1 MLKDQ
6 LEVKELELSKTDD
19 IGGLYS
25 VAMLTQENVWVCGRV
40 FSENAGGG
48 GGKLNE
54 HNVSIQGS
62 YLFSN
67 SQSIQL
73 NLANCNEYSLFP
85 GQVNQFLNI
94 RGFIRTIK
102 TWTYLK
108 RYSEIFKLKQRKFVR
123 NKNSISYD

>member
-85 GQVNQFLNI
+85 GQVNKFLNI

-102 TWTYLK
+102 TWTYPNRNL
-108 RYSEIFKLKQRKFVR
+108 EIFKLKQRKLVR
-123 NKNSISYD
+123 NKNSINYD

>member
-85 GQVNQFLNI
+85 GQVNLP
-94 RGFIRTIK
+94 
-102 TWTYLK
+102 L
-108 RYSEIFKLKQRKFVR
+108 
-123 NKNSISYD
+123 